1 MRISE
6 KAYNRNNEFNKRNY
20 DQINIRANKEER
32 IIERVQIAAIKHNE
46 TSAKY
51 IRRAIIEALERDN
64 VTVDSLPDRAESVK
78 QD

>member
-1 MRISE
+1 MRIDE
-6 KAYNRNNEFNKRNY
+6 KQYKYRTDYNNKKY
-20 DQINIRANKEER
+20 DQINVRASKEER

-51 IRRAIIEALERDN
+51 IRRAIIEALEHDN
-64 VTVDSLPDRAESVK
+64 VTVDSLPDRAETVK